1 LSQLRDAQAVQPSS
15 RGTPNGDARTGL
27 APTAMRELP
36 LGSVRP
42 AGWLAEQLRL
52 QATGL
57 TGSLE
62 EIWPDVGPASA
73 WLGGNGEDW
82 ERGPYYLDGLVPLAH
97 LVVDERLLAKAER
110 WIEAILGGQRP
121 DGSFGPATNDDW
133 WPRMVA
139 LKALTQQADASGD
152 PRIPAFLSAYFRYQ
166 LEDLPR
172 RPLRDW
178 GRARGA
184 DNVLSVAW
192 LLERTGEAWLLDLAR
207 LLLRQSADWGTYLT
221 EFPCTG
227 VTRTWNHMTHVVN
240 VAMGVKAPAVRYLID
255 GDDSQRQITATTLA
269 NLDRHHGQVHGMFS
283 GDEWLAGPEAHR
295 GVELCAVV
303 ETMFS
308 LEQMLR
314 IWGDGSHADRL
325 ERLAYNLLPATIS
338 ADMTAHQY
346 HQQANQVLATI
357 DQRDWTQAGDDCTI
371 FGLEPNFGCCT
382 ANLHQGWPKL
392 VRSMWMEVPEN
403 GLAAVVHGPSTVRW
417 AHDSRVVEVE
427 ARTDYPFDETIS
439 YRVRLPEAGASISFP
454 LRLRLPAWCETPR
467 LALNGSEEAGRVA
480 GDYLLIERQ
489 WSDGDLVELRL
500 PMTPRAI
507 PRTRGAAG
515 LALGPL
521 VLAFSPGEIWQRLPG
536 SVAFGD
542 WEVRP
547 RRAWNMALAVEPET
561 VASVARVERAGV
573 GSPPFGLRTGP
584 PPFGLDGVPL
594 KVWLP
599 GRRVPDWHLEHG
611 SAAPPPA
618 VPGEAV
624 DVDRLIPLV
633 PYGCARLRIAEFPIA
648 PPLASHLAA
657 GDPGDTPP

>member
-1 LSQLRDAQAVQPSS
+1 MSQLPDTQPVEAPTVAAS
-15 RGTPNGDARTGL
+15 TGL

-52 QATGL
+52 QAEGL

-62 EIWPDVGPASA
+62 EIWPDVGPDSA

-97 LVVDERLLAKAER
+97 VLADERLLAKVER
-110 WIEAILGGQRP
+110 WTEAILGGQRR
-121 DGSFGPATNDDW
+121 DGSFGPPTNDDW

-139 LKALTQQADASGD
+139 LKALTQHADATGD
-152 PRIPAFLSAYFRYQ
+152 PRIPAFLAAYFRYQ
-166 LEDLPR
+166 LGELPR

-178 GRARGA
+178 GRARGSE
-184 DNVLSVAW
+184 NVLSVAW
-192 LLERTGEAWLLDLAR
+192 LFERTGEAWLLDLAR
-207 LLLRQSADWGTYLT
+207 ILLRQSADWGAYLT
-221 EFPCTG
+221 DFPCTE
-227 VTRTWNHMTHVVN
+227 VTRTWDHMTHVVN
-240 VAMGVKAPAVRYLID
+240 VAMGLKAPAVRALID
-255 GDDSQRQITATTLA
+255 GDVSQRQVAATALA
-269 NLDRHHGQVHGMFS
+269 NLDRYHGQVHGMFS

-314 IWGDGSHADRL
+314 IWGDAGHADRL
-325 ERLAYNLLPATIS
+325 EQLAYNLLPATIS

-357 DQRDWTQAGDDCTI
+357 EQRDWTQAGDDCTI

-392 VRSMWMEVPEN
+392 VRSMWMETPEG
-403 GLAAVVHGPSTVRW
+403 GLAAVIHGPSTVRW
-417 AHDSRVVEVE
+417 MHDGHVVEVE
-427 ARTDYPFDETIS
+427 ARTDYPFAETIS
-439 YRVRLPEAGASISFP
+439 FEVRLPEGGLPISFP
-454 LRLRLPAWCETPR
+454 IRLRVPGWCETPR
-467 LALNGSEEAGRVA
+467 LAVNGASEAGRVI
-480 GDYLLIERQ
+480 GDYLVIERE

-500 PMTPRAI
+500 PMTPRTI
-507 PRTRGAAG
+507 PRPREATGV
-515 LALGPL
+515 ALGPL

-547 RRAWNMALAVEPET
+547 RRAWNMALAFLPET
-561 VASVARVERAGV
+561 LASVSRVERPGIA
-573 GSPPFGLRTGP
+573 SPPFGLRTGP
-584 PPFGLDGVPL
+584 PPFGVEGVPL

-599 GRRVPDWHLEHG
+599 GRRVPEWRLEGG

-618 VPGEAV
+618 VSGEAA
-624 DVDRLIPLV
+624 DVDRMMPLV
-633 PYGCARLRIAEFPIA
+633 PYGCARLRITEFPTA
-648 PPLASHLAA
+648 RPLAGQLAEA
-657 GDPGDTPP
+657 EPGEPPP

>member
-1 LSQLRDAQAVQPSS
+1 LSQLPDTQAVEGPTVAAS
-15 RGTPNGDARTGL
+15 TGL

-52 QATGL
+52 QADGL

-62 EIWPDVGPASA
+62 EIWPDVGPDSA
-73 WLGGNGEDW
+73 WLGGDGEGW

-97 LVVDERLLAKAER
+97 LLGDARLLAKVEH
-110 WIEAILGGQRP
+110 WTEAILGSQRR

-139 LKALTQQADASGD
+139 LKALTQQADATGD
-152 PRIPAFLSAYFRYQ
+152 ARIPALLAAYFRYQ
-166 LEDLPR
+166 LAELPG

-192 LLERTGEAWLLDLAR
+192 LFERTGEAWLLDLAR
-207 LLLRQSADWGTYLT
+207 LLLQQSADWGAYLT
-221 EFPCTG
+221 DFPCTG
-227 VTRTWNHMTHVVN
+227 VTRTWDHMTHVVN
-240 VAMGVKAPAVRYLID
+240 VAMGIKASAVRYLIGED
-255 GDDSQRQITATTLA
+255 GDQREITATALA
-269 NLDRHHGQVHGMFS
+269 NLDRYHGQVHGMFS
-283 GDEWLAGPEAHR
+283 GDEWLAGPEASR

-303 ETMFS
+303 EMMFS

-314 IWGDGSHADRL
+314 IWGDGGHADRL

-357 DQRDWTQAGDDCTI
+357 EQRDWTQAGDDCTI

-392 VRSMWMEVPEN
+392 VRSMWMETDG
-403 GLAAVVHGPSTVRW
+403 GLAAVVHGPSTVSW
-417 AHDSRVVEVE
+417 VHGGYVVEVE
-427 ARTDYPFDETIS
+427 ARTDYPFDETIR
-439 YRVRLPEAGASISFP
+439 YEVRLPEPGVPISFP
-454 LRLRLPAWCETPR
+454 LRVRVPGWCETPG
-467 LALNGSEEAGRVA
+467 LALDGSGAAGQVA
-480 GDYLLIERQ
+480 GDYLVIDRE
-489 WSDGDLVELRL
+489 WADGDVVELRL
-500 PMTPRAI
+500 PMAPRAI
-507 PRTRGAAG
+507 PRGRGATG
-515 LALGPL
+515 VALGPL

-536 SVAFGD
+536 SAAFGD

-547 RRAWNMALAVEPET
+547 RRTWNMALAIEPET
-561 VASVARVERAGV
+561 VAALARVERAGV

-584 PPFGLDGVPL
+584 PPFGLEGVPL

-599 GRRVPDWHLEHG
+599 GRRVPEWRLEGG

-618 VPGEAV
+618 VLGEAA
-624 DVDRLIPLV
+624 DVDRLVPLV
-633 PYGCARLRIAEFPIA
+633 PYGCARLRIAEFPTA
-648 PPLASHLAA
+648 QPLAAHQVASAP
-657 GDPGDTPP
+657 GDPPP